1 MYCGDARGAE
11 LAREGSNPSA
21 LTHLTRR
28 HTVEYPDPA
37 DEYMR
42 ALEFCESLLLKEHAQ
57 SHSDGVMRVL
67 LQVRKELRREKDQCQ
82 S

>member
-1 MYCGDARGAE
+1 M
-11 LAREGSNPSA
+11 
-21 LTHLTRR
+21 
-28 HTVEYPDPA
+28 EYPDPA